1 MDASSL
7 VHALA
12 QEGTVA
18 HDEVC
23 LASAG
28 QLERAARFVAV
39 HLGDR
44 PEIFEELEQAQGAGA
59 DADDVW
65 ALLGRLWAQL
75 ADSFDPTP
83 GSAAARA
90 QLASEDS
97 RIALALA
104 AAKLERNLVAGVYEY
119 QKAAHPHEPA
129 VRRVI
134 FNVTTFTRIEDPKF
148 FTLHAVL
155 AQLLS
160 NLVSPTSDPRSEDL
174 ADTTL
179 ETYLSGGRDDDV
191 VIRLL
196 DSRDIKTNTATIHLI
211 NNLTRDERRIP
222 LLLRP
227 AGVKWLAQLLGRM
240 DEWLEAQD
248 GLFELAAA
256 IFSRVI
262 DAGLQAQLYAALAVP
277 DEAVTPSQTTL
288 LKLVDSSLA
297 SASPSSPNP
306 APSPNAFILDAWHAL
321 ARYAALSMNSGQ
333 DDARLPKILAALIL
347 ATEALSAIV
356 LRAQARADAAERKR
370 RPVVAGGDEEMV
382 AAMKSGEK
390 SVVKPLV
397 ELLRATNTFLPR
409 VKPTRPEDAPEA
421 TQAQLPFANIKRD
434 LVRLLAALAYGD
446 TAFGDA
452 VREAGGVEL
461 VLSLCET
468 DERNPYLREHALLA
482 VRNLMTGNP
491 ANQAIIAQMDPLGV
505 VGDNGELLP
514 LPEKMKKGYQSTVAP
529 GPDGAA

>member
-1 MDASSL
+1 MDASAL
-7 VHALA
+7 RNALA

-18 HDEVC
+18 HDEAC

-28 QLERAARFVAV
+28 QLERAARYVAV
-39 HLGDR
+39 HLSDR
-44 PEIFEELEQAQGAGA
+44 PEIL
-59 DADDVW
+59 DDFAHTGTESVW
-65 ALLGRLWAQL
+65 ELLGRLWSQL
-75 ADSFDPTP
+75 AASFDPSPAT
-83 GSAAARA
+83 AAERSK
-90 QLASEDS
+90 LASEDS
-97 RIALALA
+97 RIALVLA
-104 AAKLERNLVAGVYEY
+104 AAKLERNLVAGVYEF
-119 QKAAHPHEPA
+119 QKAALPHEPA

-134 FNVTTFTRIEDPKF
+134 FNVTTFTRIEDAKF

-160 NLVSPTSDPRSEDL
+160 NLVSPTSDPKSEDL
-174 ADTTL
+174 ADAQL
-179 ETYLSGGRDDDV
+179 ERYLSGGRDDDV

-196 DSRDIKTNTATIHLI
+196 DSRDVMTNTATLHLI
-211 NNLTRDERRIP
+211 NNLTRDESRIA

-248 GLFELAAA
+248 GLFELAASV
-256 IFSRVI
+256 FSRVL
-262 DAGLQAQLYAALAVP
+262 DAGLQSELYAALSVS

-288 LKLVDSSLA
+288 LKLVDSELA
-297 SASPSSPNP
+297 QHADPSSPNP
-306 APSPNAFILDAWHAL
+306 APSPDAFVLDAWHDL
-321 ARYAALSMNSGQ
+321 ARYATISMKSGQ

-347 ATEALSAIV
+347 ACEALSAIT
-356 LRAQARADAAERKR
+356 LRAQARSDDAAR
-370 RPVVAGGDEEMV
+370 RRRALTPGGDEELV
-382 AAMKSGEK
+382 RAMKSGDR
-390 SVVKPLV
+390 SVVAPLV
-397 ELLRATNTFLPR
+397 GLLAATNSFLPR

-421 TQAQLPFANIKRD
+421 TQTQLPFANIKRD
-434 LVRLLAALAYGD
+434 LVRLLAALAFDD

-505 VGDNGELLP
+505 VGEDGELLP